1 MTVGITTAVNLCH
14 RKSLSL
20 CVHLKIHI
28 LHVFPKEV
36 FIITVLVAQISQ
48 ISAIQ
53 RLKQV

>member
-36 FIITVLVAQISQ
+36 FIIAVLVARISQ

-53 RLKQV
+53 RLTQV